1 MNDDGSVGGAD
12 SFDSEGAGLEA
23 VDNVGGLEA
32 EFDELLEDC
41 FETHPAY
48 LEVLDMRGF
57 LVLGRKGT
65 GKTAMCKQL
74 TSGRDPEILAKS
86 FTLQDYPWRHDN
98 LQDGLKIP
106 ENMRYTSA
114 WKYFLL
120 LRAAELVVEN
130 ESCRRWD
137 ALSSGSI
144 KSLKE
149 FIADAYGSKKP
160 KFSKLFN
167 SGRKAWKAKG
177 VNAGPNML
185 HLAGEREEVYIPP
198 HIQEVN
204 RLIEGQV
211 LSSMDPD
218 IQYLLCFDQ
227 LDEGFSV
234 ADPRYMAML
243 AGLIRAS
250 RELFAASKQAGL
262 KFSPV
267 IFLRDDIYDSLTF
280 DRKNQIT
287 ENSSIRLRWN
297 SLPPNDGNNLKEL
310 VERRFTSVLNA
321 DAQDVL
327 WEDIFDSGELQ
338 DDESSPSS
346 VFNEICESTL
356 MRPRDVIKFLND
368 MLAHLRTQDH
378 MHGTYFDNDC
388 LDSARESYSR
398 YLLEETKDEIAG
410 DRSIPNQIWRVLEDV
425 GSEQFGF
432 DRFEEVYLGYWS
444 SGDSGPIDVLE
455 NLFEHSVLGFLEN
468 INGQL
473 SAVWRHS
480 EPDAK
485 FKRSATTFR
494 VHRGFRESLGL
505 C

>member
-1 MNDDGSVGGAD
+1 
-12 SFDSEGAGLEA
+12 
-23 VDNVGGLEA
+23 
-32 EFDELLEDC
+32 
-41 FETHPAY
+41 
-48 LEVLDMRGF
+48 
-57 LVLGRKGT
+57 
-65 GKTAMCKQL
+65 
-74 TSGRDPEILAKS
+74 
-86 FTLQDYPWRHDN
+86 
-98 LQDGLKIP
+98 
-106 ENMRYTSA
+106 
-114 WKYFLL
+114 
-120 LRAAELVVEN
+120 
-130 ESCRRWD
+130 
-137 ALSSGSI
+137 
-144 KSLKE
+144 
-149 FIADAYGSKKP
+149 
-160 KFSKLFN
+160 
-167 SGRKAWKAKG
+167 
-177 VNAGPNML
+177 ML

-410 DRSIPNQIWRVLEDV
+410 DRLIPNQIWRVLEDV